1 MQRIAIVDD
10 HTLFARGLQLLLN
23 DLPGELCVDV
33 YRDLATLVVAVVTAK
48 VTAKVTGS
56 ATASLTT
63 SLTSSLT
70 TKDGQ
75 KGDYQLVILDYYL
88 PKSSFV
94 ENVQS
99 IKQQLPNCTL
109 VVVSAST
116 SLLDSQSALKHGASA
131 FLQKDAEPEQLL
143 DTIAG
148 LLAGQVPEQQVIH
161 GAANLADFE
170 LTERQ
175 IEILILISKGLS
187 NKEVALNLAISP
199 ETVKSHLKEIF
210 RRTQV
215 ENRVEAVDF
224 ARQYGLI

>member
-10 HTLFARGLQLLLN
+10 HTLFARGLQLLLR
-23 DLPGELCVDV
+23 DLPGKLGNELGYELRVDI
-33 YRDLATLVVAVVTAK
+33 YRDLATLIAACVATV
-48 VTAKVTGS
+48 
-56 ATASLTT
+56 ATNMAE
-63 SLTSSLT
+63 
-70 TKDGQ
+70 Q
-75 KGDYQLVILDYYL
+75 QQAYQLVILDYYL

-99 IKQQLPNCTL
+99 IRQQLPNCTL

-116 SLLDSQSALKHGASA
+116 SLLDSQSALQHGASA

-148 LLAGQVPEQQVIH
+148 LLVGKLPEQAVIH
-161 GAANLADFE
+161 GAANLAEFE
-170 LTERQ
+170 LTDRQ